1 MEHIGS
7 EFIVILNDPQIRQG
21 MLRDAERSPRS
32 GQGVKGSHM
41 LRRWFAQ
48 MLHGLAF
55 RVHPACHTLDLQP
68 APTST
73 AS

>member
-1 MEHIGS
+1 MEYIGS
-7 EFIVILNDPQIRQG
+7 EFIVMLNDPQIRHG
-21 MLRDAERSPRS
+21 MIRDAERSPRS
-32 GQGVKGSHM
+32 GQGAKGSHV

-48 MLHGLAF
+48 TLHGLAS
-55 RVHPACHTLDLQP
+55 RVDPASHTLDLQP